1 MSNARLCSA
10 IAAIAAVALITACSA
25 DISQRGNLP
34 DHDQLARIHPGTT
47 TKAEVE
53 QLLGSPSST
62 GVFNGNSWY
71 YISKQT
77 KQLAFFSPDVLDQE
91 VYVVRFD
98 DKGVVS
104 GIDHKTLRDGR
115 KITMAP
121 GETPAPGRQLTFF
134 EQLIGN
140 IGKFNGGGGS

>member
-1 MSNARLCSA
+1 MPNTHLYAA
-10 IAAIAAVALITACSA
+10 IAAISAVVLTVACST
-25 DISQRGNLP
+25 DVEQRGNLP
-34 DHDQLARIHPGTT
+34 DRDQLARIHPGAT

-62 GVFNGNSWY
+62 GVFNDKSWY

-77 KQLAFFSPDVLDQE
+77 KRVAFFSPDVLDQE
-91 VYVVRFD
+91 VYVVRFN

-104 GIDHKTLRDGR
+104 GIDHKTLKDGR
-115 KITMAP
+115 AIAMAP
-121 GETPAPGRQLTFF
+121 GETPAPGRQLTFI

-140 IGKFNGGGGS
+140 IGKFNGGS